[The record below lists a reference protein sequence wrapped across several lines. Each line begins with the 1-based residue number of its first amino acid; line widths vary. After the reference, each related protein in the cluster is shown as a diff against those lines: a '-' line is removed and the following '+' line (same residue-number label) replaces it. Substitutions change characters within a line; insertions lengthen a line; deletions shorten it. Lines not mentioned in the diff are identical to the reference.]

1 MKDVK
6 TILEYSIS
14 SSKNVYGHDNENTN
28 WHLALHTHHK
38 SFVGHH
44 YYQYVPLISEAFVTE
59 HFFRNFLWE
68 KITGTDFHW
77 DDFFL
82 VWKMMYF
89 PFALFLFFCLPFIVL
104 IDAVFRKADILFVS
118 PEMMRSR
125 NEASENVN
133 DASEAYLLSNEDAA
147 NSPSESLQI
156 DDSINEHSAEEMQM
170 RNLTTERERERQ
182 GTEYREVPFFGY
194 FRMIIHRPI
203 LRIITYHLM
212 EFFFLISLSLTL
224 IDPLDED
231 KDHQTGREKQVQ
243 VYDYITL
250 VFIVSQFIV
259 SLIDLGRRRWQ
270 SLSSFWQIYNIVNS
284 IVLGVGGLTAW
295 LAFID
300 MEDDNRADLSGNSL
314 VNVGSTIFAVGA
326 SMSLLK
332 PLRWFLLN
340 RTLGPVVVCIIKVL
354 KDAFNIFRIFL
365 VVFGAFSITSYFMF
379 KPFYL
384 HDKQY
389 KLHQDDLVSLKGL
402 FGAMFWRVFDAGQP
416 QYAAV
421 LRANITDCSKDN
433 TNKDDE
439 YDINCVSS
447 EFSHLM
453 GMTIWAVYQAITVI
467 LLINI
472 LIAMMNTTYHRI
484 WESSDTQWKY
494 SKSFYQIQF
503 LFPRAVLPSPFRFV
517 YYIAKWIYFC
527 KKRSSETSESGTE
540 KEKYQNYKQKL
551 IEIVRIKV
559 HSDYENSIQ
568 DDFTDLK
575 QDLKNHISEKQK
587 TSVNTLQKEI
597 KHLENSM
604 EDDKFDGLK
613 NEIVSL
619 QRELKDLKESKNCEL
634 EEELKDI
641 KNLLKTLL
649 YQKSGQEETENKEK
663 ITK

>member
-1 MKDVK
+1 
-6 TILEYSIS
+6 
-14 SSKNVYGHDNENTN
+14 
-28 WHLALHTHHK
+28 
-38 SFVGHH
+38 
-44 YYQYVPLISEAFVTE
+44 
-59 HFFRNFLWE
+59 
-68 KITGTDFHW
+68 
-77 DDFFL
+77 
-82 VWKMMYF
+82 MMYF

-125 NEASENVN
+125 NEAPENVN
-133 DASEAYLLSNEDAA
+133 DTSVAYLLSDEDVA
-147 NSPSESLQI
+147 NSPSERESLQTN
-156 DDSINEHSAEEMQM
+156 DSVTEHSAEEMAM
-170 RNLTTERERERQ
+170 RNLTTDREREGQR
-182 GTEYREVPFFGY
+182 TEYREDPFFGY
-194 FRMIIHRPI
+194 FRKIIHRPI
-203 LRIITYHLM
+203 LRIITYHIM

-231 KDHQTGREKQVQ
+231 KDNQTERKKEVQ

-270 SLSSFWQIYNIVNS
+270 SLSSFWQIYNILNS
-284 IVLGVGGLTAW
+284 IILGVGGLTAW
-295 LAFID
+295 IAFD
-300 MEDDNRADLSGNSL
+300 AMDDDNRADMSGNSL

-365 VVFGAFSITSYFMF
+365 VVFGAFSITSFFMF

-384 HDKQY
+384 HNKQY

-421 LRANITDCSKDN
+421 LRANNTNCTKEN

-517 YYIAKWIYFC
+517 YYIAKWIYIC
-527 KKRSSETSESGTE
+527 KKRSSEASESGTE

-587 TSVNTLQKEI
+587 TSVNTFQKDM
-597 KHLENSM
+597 KNLENSM
-604 EDDKFDGLK
+604 ESSDDKFDGLK

-619 QRELKDLKESKNCEL
+619 QRELKDLKESKNKNYEL

-649 YQKSGQEETENKEK
+649 DQKSGQEKTENKEK
-663 ITK
+663 ITE